1 MANLSVASI
10 RERIFNTTRH
20 EENVARPKNAASQN
34 PFAQMNGNLLNADVY
49 VSSTNNHAEK
59 LGFSGRIEKL
69 KKAAQVGSLS
79 NMMSEKFRAWTE
91 PAVAFAKKITEKAK
105 SFGKWLN
112 ETTAEDVIMSMI
124 DRTPSQKHYAMAPV
138 KSTERTLADLVAVEN
153 SRIQAAA

>member
-10 RERIFNTTRH
+10 RERIFNTTKH

-49 VSSTNNHAEK
+49 VSSSNNAEK
-59 LGFSGRIEKL
+59 IGFSGRIEKL

-79 NMMSEKFRAWTE
+79 NLGEKFKAWTE
-91 PAVAFAKKITEKAK
+91 SAVAFGKRIKDGVSNTWKK
-105 SFGKWLN
+105 LN
-112 ETTAEDVIMSMI
+112 EWTLEDAVMNMI

-138 KSTERTLADLVAVEN
+138 KSTEKTFADLVAVETG
-153 SRIQAAA
+153 RVQAA

>member
-10 RERIFNTTRH
+10 RERIFNTSRH

-49 VSSTNNHAEK
+49 VSSTNNHA
-59 LGFSGRIEKL
+59 
-69 KKAAQVGSLS
+69 
-79 NMMSEKFRAWTE
+79 
-91 PAVAFAKKITEKAK
+91 KKISDKAK
-105 SFGKWLN
+105 AFGKWLN

-138 KSTERTLADLVAVEN
+138 KSTERTLADLVAVES

>member
-49 VSSTNNHAEK
+49 VSSNSNHAEK
-59 LGFSGRIEKL
+59 IGFSGRMEKL

-79 NMMSEKFRAWTE
+79 NIGEKFKAWTE
-91 PAVAFAKKITEKAK
+91 SAVAFGKRISEGFKTVT
-105 SFGKWLN
+105 KWLN
-112 ETTAEDVIMSMI
+112 ETKAEDVIMSMI

-138 KSTERTLADLVAVEN
+138 KSTEKTLADLVAVETG
-153 SRIQAAA
+153 RIQAA

>member
-10 RERIFNTTRH
+10 RERIFNTTKH
-20 EENVARPKNAASQN
+20 EENVARPKNSTPN

-79 NMMSEKFRAWTE
+79 NIGEKFRR
-91 PAVAFAKKITEKAK
+91 FCKKNQRRC
-105 SFGKWLN
+105 F
-112 ETTAEDVIMSMI
+112 
-124 DRTPSQKHYAMAPV
+124 
-138 KSTERTLADLVAVEN
+138 
-153 SRIQAAA
+153 

>member
-10 RERIFNTTRH
+10 RERIFNTTKH
-20 EENVARPKNAASQN
+20 EDNVARPKNQASQN

-79 NMMSEKFRAWTE
+79 NMGEKFKAWTE
-91 PAVAFAKKITEKAK
+91 SAVAFGKRITEGVKTV
-105 SFGKWLN
+105 GKWLN
-112 ETTAEDVIMSMI
+112 ETTPQDVIMSMV

-138 KSTERTLADLVAVEN
+138 KSTEKTLSDLIAVETG
-153 SRIQAAA
+153 RIQAAA

>member
-20 EENVARPKNAASQN
+20 EENVARPKNSASQN

-49 VSSTNNHAEK
+49 VSSNNNHAEK
-59 LGFSGRIEKL
+59 LGFAGRIEKL
-69 KKAAQVGSLS
+69 KKAAQVGSLT
-79 NMMSEKFRAWTE
+79 NMGEKIKAWAE
-91 PAVAFAKKITEKAK
+91 PAVAFGKKIVEKAK

-112 ETTAEDVIMSMI
+112 ETTEKDLLMSMI

-138 KSTERTLADLVAVEN
+138 KSTERTFADLVAVES
-153 SRIQAAA
+153 SRIQAA

>member
-10 RERIFNTTRH
+10 RERIFNTSKH
-20 EENVARPKNAASQN
+20 ESNVARPNNAASQN

-49 VSSTNNHAEK
+49 VSSKNNHAEK

-79 NMMSEKFRAWTE
+79 NLGEKFRQITE
-91 PAVAFAKKITEKAK
+91 PVVAFAKRIKEGASNTWKK
-105 SFGKWLN
+105 LN
-112 ETTAEDVIMSMI
+112 EWTLEDAIMSMI

-138 KSTERTLADLVAVEN
+138 KSTEKTFADLVAVES
-153 SRIQAAA
+153 SRMQA